1 MGDLPIRYGKIKNKE
16 AGAVLRSR
24 PCPHRFDESPTDY
37 SWASCSP
44 AELACALSA
53 GAFCYTGTPFVNP
66 LSANGQPCLISVSHI
81 RGKVHSRLST
91 VHTWKNGQA
100 RMPVLRA
107 ISTVRPTTSS

>member
-24 PCPHRFDESPTDY
+24 PCSHRFDESPTDY

-81 RGKVHSRLST
+81 RGKVQERLSY
-91 VHTWKNGQA
+91 
-100 RMPVLRA
+100 LRPA
-107 ISTVRPTTSS
+107 AFLVRVRKLPRPRLLHRPAL